1 MICRGQRHSAWITD
15 NTGTIRSRFVQG
27 TNDEE
32 LLFFRTSILIHSH
45 CQDRSVVLCE
55 SRLVPRPLEFVGQI
69 IGNYRVIEKLG
80 AGGMGV
86 VYKAEDIRLGRFV
99 ALKLLLNA
107 SLAEPQS
114 FERFRREARATSGF
128 NHPNICTV
136 YEAGEDR
143 GLPYLALELMEGE
156 TLAQKIS
163 GRPLPLASVLQLGI
177 QICEALEC
185 AHQKAIVHRDVKPSN
200 IFVTKRGDAKLLD
213 FGISKL
219 IDPVREAPEDLT
231 LTASM
236 TQHGQ
241 VLGTASYMSPEQAQ
255 GQPVDA
261 RSDIF
266 SLGAVLYEIATG
278 VRAFSGKSPAD
289 TLAEVLRGNPKPL
302 SATNPQLPTE
312 VQRMVAKALE
322 KDPAERY
329 QSATELKIDLRR
341 LMKEL
346 PLRESA
352 APPTGYSRRAILT
365 GRSRSIG
372 VAVMAAGLAIALA
385 VFLTSTPASGP
396 LDSQQLTFSSEPK
409 EGPFFTDGAR
419 LYFTSGG
426 VPSEMAVSGGT
437 IAPLRILQP
446 GMQML
451 DLSPDGSQIL
461 ALKIAANNEIGL
473 GSLWTVPTL
482 GGTPRRLGSDL
493 ALTARWS
500 PDGRSLAYANK
511 QKLYVGDSDGAN
523 AREIW
528 TGPAYLSDLCFSP
541 DSREIAATAATV
553 RFSHLWTMKA
563 DGRDARLFRLDW
575 PENTNQMS
583 PQWTP
588 DGRHFLFMSD
598 REGRSN
604 VYETVAPRWYEFWK
618 KARAVRLT
626 GNQLDIQAATS
637 ARAGSALFVLGR
649 LQQGAMQVFDLR
661 TRSFSPYL
669 RGLPATDFVVSP
681 NREWIAYTEYPSGY
695 LWKSRLDG
703 SEKLQLTHSIAVMEQ
718 WSPDSKSLVFT
729 DWFKLYR
736 VSAEGGIPET
746 LVAGNDDNQQ
756 EVAPTWSPDGGSI
769 FFNYFPYP
777 DRPLKGVQVL
787 DLASRKISIM
797 PRSQGLYVPLWSP
810 NGKYLVAIGQSPSR
824 LMLYSSD
831 AKTWSELKRFEVE
844 WNWFVWTNDS
854 RSLYISFT
862 QGENG
867 LYRLTVPEGK
877 WEKLSNLELAMPR
890 DPMAGFISVTP
901 DGEPAIMRDTGIAQI
916 YSLSWK

>member
-1 MICRGQRHSAWITD
+1 MHRPS
-15 NTGTIRSRFVQG
+15 
-27 TNDEE
+27 E
-32 LLFFRTSILIHSH
+32 L
-45 CQDRSVVLCE
+45 
-55 SRLVPRPLEFVGQI
+55 VGQV

-114 FERFRREARATSGF
+114 FERFRREARAASSL
-128 NHPNICTV
+128 NHPHICTV
-136 YEAGEDR
+136 YDAGEDR
-143 GLPYLALELMEGE
+143 GLPFLVLELLEGE
-156 TLAQKIS
+156 TLAQRIS
-163 GRPLPLASVLQLGI
+163 ARPLPLGSVLQLGI
-177 QICEALEC
+177 QICDGLGC
-185 AHQKAIVHRDVKPSN
+185 AHEKGIVHRDVKPSN
-200 IFVTKRGDAKLLD
+200 IFVTRRGDAKLLD
-213 FGISKL
+213 FGISKVVYSDSVEP
-219 IDPVREAPEDLT
+219 IDLT

-236 TQHGQ
+236 TQNGQ
-241 VLGTASYMSPEQAQ
+241 VLGTAPYMSPEQAQ

-266 SLGAVLYEIATG
+266 SLGAVLYEMATG
-278 VRAFSGKSPAD
+278 VCAFNGKSPAEI
-289 TLAEVLRGNPKPL
+289 LAEILRGNPKPL
-302 SATNPQLPTE
+302 SATNPQLPQE
-312 VQRMVAKALE
+312 LQRMIAKALE

-352 APPTGYSRRAILT
+352 APPTVYSRKVILT
-365 GRSRSIG
+365 GRSRLLG
-372 VAVMAAGLAIALA
+372 AAVMATGLAIALA
-385 VFLTSTPASGP
+385 VFLTSAPVSGP

-409 EGPFFTDGAR
+409 EGPLFTDGAR

-426 VPSEMAVSGGT
+426 VPSQMAVSGGT
-437 IAPLRILQP
+437 IAPMRILER

-451 DLSPDGSQIL
+451 DLSPDGAQIL

-473 GSLWTVPTL
+473 GALWTVPTL

-500 PDGRSLAYANK
+500 PDGRSLAYSNK
-511 QKLYVGDSDGAN
+511 KKLYIGGSDGAN

-528 TGPAYLSDLCFSP
+528 TGPGYLTDLCFSP
-541 DSREIAATAATV
+541 DSREIAATAATG
-553 RFSHLWTMKA
+553 RFSHLWIMKT
-563 DGRDARLFRLDW
+563 DGRDAHLIRLDW
-575 PENTNQMS
+575 PSDTNQTS
-583 PQWTP
+583 SQWLP
-588 DGRHFLFMSD
+588 NRQHFLFMSD

-604 VYETVAPRWYEFWK
+604 VYEMTAPLWYEFWK
-618 KARAVRLT
+618 RAKAVRLT
-626 GNQLDIQAATS
+626 GNQLDIQGATP

-661 TRSFSPYL
+661 TRSFSSYL
-669 RGLPATDFVVSP
+669 RDLPATDFVVSP
-681 NREWIAYTEYPSGY
+681 NREWMAYTEYPSGY
-695 LWKSRLDG
+695 LWKSRLNG
-703 SEKLQLTHSIAVMEQ
+703 SEKLQLTHSIAAMEQ

-736 VSAEGGIPET
+736 VSADGGVPET
-746 LVAGNDDNQQ
+746 LIAGNDDNQQ
-756 EVAPTWSPDGGSI
+756 EVAPTWSPAGGSI

-787 DLASRKISIM
+787 DLATRRISTM
-797 PRSQGLYVPLWSP
+797 PGSEGLYVPLWSP
-810 NGKYLVAIGQSPSR
+810 NGKYLVAIGQNPSR

-831 AKTWSELKRFEVE
+831 SKTWSALKHLDVE
-844 WNWFVWTNDS
+844 WNWYVWANDS
-854 RSLYISFT
+854 KSLYLTLI

-867 LYRLTVPEGK
+867 IYRLTVPQGK

-890 DPMAGFISVTP
+890 DPMGGFISMTP
-901 DGEPAIMRDTGIAQI
+901 DGQPAIMRDTGIAQI